1 MGNKSSIQRTDGKN
15 TILILFFLS
24 KFEFKFSTC
33 CRWCQVVG
41 VTCLKMKKISKK
53 QQSFVC
59 FSLTSQRKS
68 LSWYKMF
75 EYRLNRLKICIF
87 SYHVLCIKERIVD
100 CDKLDIVS
108 LQTSTTN
115 QPSNSSKSTRKNTV
129 KHFKYTLRPCAN
141 I

>member
-24 KFEFKFSTC
+24 KFEFKFSNC

-41 VTCLKMKKISKK
+41 MTYLKIKKYLRNS
-53 QQSFVC
+53 SLLSA

-75 EYRLNRLKICIF
+75 EYGLNKLKFCIF

-100 CDKLDIVS
+100 CYKLDIVS

-115 QPSNSSKSTRKNTV
+115 QPSNSSKSTRK
-129 KHFKYTLRPCAN
+129 KHRKTF
-141 I
+141 